1 MNKSPSEKVPQSQ
14 NGFIHPTLFLAA
26 MLPLLEDILIVVGL
40 IVFEVVNSIDN
51 AIVNAHVLKTM
62 SLLWRKRFL
71 LIGIITSVFLV
82 RFILPLII
90 VWISVP
96 NIALPDLFLAFTGQS
111 EVAAHAIEA
120 QKPLILMFGGVFLMY
135 LYFHWLFLEKK
146 DPLYVE
152 RFLKDKHGV
161 WFFAFAAII
170 LVVLM
175 YLARANSM
183 MMLAAA
189 IGSATFFIL
198 YGLKENAES
207 TERNLMGPA
216 HLSDMS
222 KFLYLEVLDAT
233 FSFDGVI
240 GAFAFTINLLLILIG
255 IGIGAIVV
263 RELTI
268 KGIDQVARYK
278 YLKNGAMTSIGFL
291 GLFMVLEAFG
301 VELPSF
307 APILVTLLLVGIAF
321 YVSRQLLKKEPP
333 PTPVPVLTAQ
343 PEKKE

>member
-1 MNKSPSEKVPQSQ
+1 
-14 NGFIHPTLFLAA
+14 
-26 MLPLLEDILIVVGL
+26 MLIIESVVIVLGL

-62 SLLWRKRFL
+62 GALWRKRFL

-82 RFILPLII
+82 RFLLPLII
-90 VWISVP
+90 VWLSAP
-96 NIALPDLFLAFTGQS
+96 TLSLPDLFLAFTGES
-111 EVAAHAIEA
+111 KVAATAIET
-120 QKPLILMFGGVFLMY
+120 QKPLILIFGGVFLLY

-146 DPLYVE
+146 APLYVE
-152 RFLKDKHGV
+152 RFLKEKHGV
-161 WFFAFAAII
+161 WFFAFAALI
-170 LVVLM
+170 LVAIM
-175 YLARANSM
+175 YLARANAM

-198 YGLKENAES
+198 YGLKETAES
-207 TERNLMGPA
+207 GERNLSENRN
-216 HLSDMS
+216 LSDFS
-222 KFLYLEVLDAT
+222 KFIYLEVLDAT

-268 KGIDQVARYK
+268 KGIDSVAKYK

-291 GLFMVLEAFG
+291 GLFMLIESFG
-301 VELPSF
+301 LELPSYV
-307 APILVTLLLVGIAF
+307 PIVVTLLLVGIAF
-321 YVSRQLLKKEPP
+321 QKSNTLLKKETQAKPKP
-333 PTPVPVLTAQ
+333 KQ
-343 PEKKE
+343 